1 LHFLFLLVTQSM
13 TSHITRR
20 RFTLAAAATIAARR
34 LPAQTTLADVAA
46 MESPHILADAPAA
59 LTAQP
64 SNLPELSLNIATLT
78 AAYVLTQK
86 PAYSQRAGELV
97 TTWLITPATRLSSQP
112 TQAITELVPFA
123 ELAVALRFLVDDL
136 PAETLTAVNA
146 FLSDLLQW
154 LNTSHPYVIARDTK
168 DHRAS
173 AWLLIVSALA
183 RGQRDERILDQC
195 RHRLRTPTLRNQ
207 INADGI
213 FPQELA
219 TPNPLRNTLYNFDLL
234 TGACQ
239 LLSSPFDDVWH
250 YELIDGISLRV
261 VAAALFPI
269 LGDRA
274 KWPGVSDADSFRDV
288 PLRRPGLLFSGRA
301 FQRQEYVALFRS
313 LPTEVPAAL
322 AASVPIR
329 QPLLWTTR
337 AAHGL

>member
-1 LHFLFLLVTQSM
+1 MEH
-13 TSHITRR
+13 HITRR
-20 RFTLAAAATIAARR
+20 RFTFAAAATIAAPK
-34 LPAQTTLADVAA
+34 LPAQTALADVAA
-46 MESPHILADAPAA
+46 MERPHILSAAPAA
-59 LTAQP
+59 LTALP
-64 SNLPELSLNIATLT
+64 RNLPDLSVTIATLT
-78 AAYVLTQK
+78 AAFVLTQK
-86 PAYSQRAGELV
+86 AAYAQRSGELL
-97 TTWLITPATRLSSQP
+97 TTWLITPATRLPSQP
-112 TQAITELVPFA
+112 TLAITDLIPFA
-123 ELAVALRFLVDDL
+123 ELAVALRFLVDAL
-136 PAETLTAVNA
+136 PAETLTAINS

-207 INADGI
+207 INADGA

-250 YELIDGISLRV
+250 YELIDGVSLRN

-269 LGDRA
+269 LGDRT
-274 KWPGVSDADSFRDV
+274 KWPGVSDAEGFRDV

-301 FQRQEYVALFRS
+301 FNRAEYVDLFRS
-313 LPTEVPAAL
+313 LPTGVPAAL

>member
-1 LHFLFLLVTQSM
+1 MDNHL
-13 TSHITRR
+13 TRR
-20 RFTLAAAATIAARR
+20 RFAVAAAATLAVRR
-34 LPAQTTLADVAA
+34 LPAQAALADVASI
-46 MESPHILADAPAA
+46 ERPHILADAPAT

-64 SNLPELSLNIATLT
+64 SNLQELSLAIATLT
-78 AAYVLTQK
+78 AAFVLTQK
-86 PAYSQRAGELV
+86 PAYAQRVGKLL

-112 TQAITELVPFA
+112 TQDITDLVPFA
-123 ELAVALRFLVDDL
+123 ELVVALRFLVDAL
-136 PAETLTAVNA
+136 PAETLTAVNI

-183 RGQRDERILDQC
+183 RGQRDESILDQC

-274 KWPGVSDADSFRDV
+274 KWPAVSDADGFRDV

-301 FQRQEYVALFRS
+301 FHRPEYVDLFRS
-313 LPTEVPAAL
+313 LPTEVPPAL
-322 AASVPIR
+322 AASVPIG

-337 AAHGL
+337 ADHGL